1 MGCSAA
7 KNLTVEPLEGSK
19 ELTNGHIDRKIS
31 IPKSVSDVPALEGED
46 PQTEILETATVNN
59 LQKGGKRY
67 ERHFE
72 ASSANLSLIYS
83 KWNVI

>member
-19 ELTNGHIDRKIS
+19 ELTNGHYNRKIS

-46 PQTEILETATVNN
+46 PQTEILEAATVNN
-59 LQKGGKRY
+59 VQKGGKNY
-67 ERHFE
+67 
-72 ASSANLSLIYS
+72 
-83 KWNVI
+83 